1 VSVVILLYSLSALMA
16 LGAIGWTALFVFNLI
31 KIRAVPRV
39 DASDAARFP
48 SDAPLVSILVPA
60 RNEATRILDR
70 AVRSMAAQDYP
81 SVEVIVVDDRST
93 DATFSILERIVRDE
107 PRVRAVRGAA
117 LPPGWAGKPW
127 ALEQAKREARGR
139 WLLAT
144 DADVVFAPE
153 AVRAAM
159 TVAFRGRF
167 DAVSLIPDVG
177 TGSFWTRV
185 VMPVAAWMIALV
197 LPIDKSNDPSSDVAL
212 GCGGFFLMRRE
223 AHDKTGGYEQIRD
236 EVVDDVATA
245 RGLKSC
251 GLRLRVEAGQEL
263 LFTPMY
269 DTLGELWQGFSKN
282 AFAGADHRLW
292 VVVRNSIAN
301 VAATI
306 LPMLLA
312 AAGLWLWLGAGVADA
327 APLAFASV
335 AAYVAMVLAF
345 VPVYRALGESAL
357 YAPLAGVANFVM
369 VLVLLNSTWR
379 ALSGRGIEWRGQQ
392 VPLRR

>member
-312 AAGLWLWLGAGVADA
+312 AAGLWLWLGAGVAAA
-327 APLAFASV
+327 APLAIASV